1 MQANKNI
8 IIIGGGG
15 HARVLI
21 SSLKALRQ
29 EIIGILHPDTS
40 LIGQCIA
47 EICVLGNDDKVSDYA
62 PDEVELINGLGSV
75 SLPEKRKDIYMKFK
89 KNGYS
94 FASVI
99 HPSAI
104 VVDDVQKGEGVQ
116 IMAGAIVQ
124 SGCLIGDNVIINTG
138 AIVDHDCKIGEHV
151 HIAPGSVISGGV
163 EIGEM
168 SHIGT
173 GASIIQGIKIGDC
186 AIIGAGSVVIDN
198 VPSNNMFVGVPARK
212 IERRYL

>member
-1 MQANKNI
+1 MIGNRPV

-21 SSLKALRQ
+21 STLKALRR

-47 EICVLGNDDKVSDYA
+47 GICVLGNDDKVKDYA
-62 PDEVELINGLGSV
+62 TDTIELVNGLGSV
-75 SLPEKRKDIYMKFK
+75 SLPEKRKDTYMKFK
-89 KNGYS
+89 KDGYS

-104 VVDDVQKGEGVQ
+104 VVDDVKIGEGVQ
-116 IMAGAIVQ
+116 IMAGAILQ
-124 SGCLIGDNVIINTG
+124 SGCLIGDNAIINTG
-138 AIVDHDCKIGEHV
+138 AIVDHDCKIGAHV

-168 SHIGT
+168 VHIGT
-173 GASIIQGIKIGDC
+173 GANVIQGINIQSGSV
-186 AIIGAGSVVIDN
+186 IGAGAVVIRN
-198 VPSNNMFVGVPARK
+198 VRAATKVAGNPAK
-212 IERRYL
+212 EI

>member
-1 MQANKNI
+1 LIGNRPV

-21 SSLKALRQ
+21 SSLKALRR
-29 EIIGILHPDTS
+29 EIIGLLHPDTS
-40 LIGQCIA
+40 LIGQNIA
-47 EICVLGNDDKVSDYA
+47 GIRILGNDDKVKDYA

-94 FASVI
+94 FASVV

-104 VVDDVQKGEGVQ
+104 VVDDVQTGEGVQ
-116 IMAGAIVQ
+116 IMAGAILQ
-124 SGCLIGDNVIINTG
+124 TGCLIDDNAIINTG
-138 AIVDHDCKIGEHV
+138 AIVDHDCKIGAHV
-151 HIAPGSVISGGV
+151 HIAPGAVISGGV

-168 SHIGT
+168 VHIGT
-173 GASIIQGIKIGDC
+173 GANVIQGINIQSGSV
-186 AIIGAGSVVIDN
+186 IGAGAVVIRN
-198 VPSNNMFVGVPARK
+198 VSAATKVAGNPAK
-212 IERRYL
+212 EV